1 MMHQWTNYE
10 YRIVVSCMKLYV
22 YLIATILHDQITKI
36 GISKLFILV
45 HGAGLASW
53 LFLSPDTLFVMT
65 MFIALVR

>member
-1 MMHQWTNYE
+1 MQ
-10 YRIVVSCMKLYV
+10 LYV

-53 LFLSPDTLFVMT
+53 LFLSPYVVMHLRSKEYHD
-65 MFIALVR
+65 MQACMHI